1 MNAAEEDEHLPPSI
15 GGLIGFALSGWL
27 ANAQLYVLL
36 AACMFAL
43 IGIAEYVIPAAA
55 TSTPQGVFKLIVL
68 EFTDLFAGSFIV
80 AAVALGVAA
89 RGLGTPL
96 SPRTLAGG
104 ATERW
109 LPVIA
114 VTFLCQT
121 VIMLTN
127 AYSGLDTPPEP
138 RALVYVGAPITWLL
152 WGILGLTGPFVALAQ
167 SRAAL
172 TVLVGF
178 GHAFT
183 ASLRRGNLLR
193 LCVLAVITVLPV
205 ALEAMLQNALV
216 QRHAARPI
224 FWANIPIDVL
234 TVGPLAAIQT
244 AFALDFVRRMGR
256 PERPSAGP
264 PR

>member
-1 MNAAEEDEHLPPSI
+1 MNAAEEDEHLPTSI
-15 GGLIGFALSGWL
+15 GGLTGFALSGWA
-27 ANAQLYVLL
+27 ANAPLYLLL
-36 AACMFAL
+36 AAGVFAAYAL
-43 IGIAEYVIPAAA
+43 AEFAIPAAA
-55 TSTPQGVFKLIVL
+55 TETPQGQFKLYVL
-68 EFTDLFAGSFIV
+68 QYTGLFADSFVV

-96 SPRTLAGG
+96 SPRTLAAG

-114 VTFLCQT
+114 VTFLAQS
-121 VIMLTN
+121 VVLLTN
-127 AYSGLDTPPEP
+127 TFSGLETPPEP
-138 RALVYVGAPITWLL
+138 RALVYLTAPITWIL

-172 TVLVGF
+172 TVLIGF

-183 ASLRRGNLLR
+183 TSLRRGNLLR
-193 LCVLAVITVLPV
+193 LCILAAITVLPT
-205 ALEAMLQNALV
+205 LLQTLLQNDLV
-216 QRHAARPI
+216 QQHASRPI
-224 FWANIPIDVL
+224 FWANVPIDAL

-256 PERPSAGP
+256 PEQPPAG
-264 PR
+264 R

>member
-1 MNAAEEDEHLPPSI
+1 MNAAEEEQHLPPSI
-15 GGLIGFALSGWL
+15 GGLIGFALSGWA
-27 ANAQLYVLL
+27 ANAPFYLLL
-36 AACMFAL
+36 ALGVFAAYAL
-43 IGIAEYVIPAAA
+43 AEFAIPAAA
-55 TSTPQGVFKLIVL
+55 LETAQGQFKFYVL
-68 EFTDLFAGSFIV
+68 QYTGLFADSFVV

-96 SPRTLAGG
+96 LPRSLAAG

-114 VTFLCQT
+114 VTFLAQAVVAVT
-121 VIMLTN
+121 STF
-127 AYSGLDTPPEP
+127 SGLVTPPEP
-138 RALVYVGAPITWLL
+138 RALVYLAAPITWIL

-183 ASLRRGNLLR
+183 TSLRRGNLLR
-193 LCVLAVITVLPV
+193 LCILAAITVLPSV
-205 ALEAMLQNALV
+205 VETLLQNDLMQQHV
-216 QRHAARPI
+216 ARSI
-224 FWANIPIDVL
+224 FWANAPIDAL

-256 PERPSAGP
+256 PEQPPAG
-264 PR
+264 R

>member
-1 MNAAEEDEHLPPSI
+1 VNQAGEEEHLPASI
-15 GGLIGFALSGWL
+15 GGLIGFALSSW
-27 ANAQLYVLL
+27 AADVLL
-36 AACMFAL
+36 YLVLAAGVFAAYAL
-43 IGIAEYVIPAAA
+43 AEFAIPAAA
-55 TSTPQGVFKLIVL
+55 ATTAQGQFKLYVL
-68 EFTDLFAGSFIV
+68 QYTGLFADSFVV

-96 SPRTLAGG
+96 SPRSLASG

-114 VTFLCQT
+114 VTFLAQS
-121 VIMLTN
+121 VVLLT
-127 AYSGLDTPPEP
+127 YPFSGLVTPPDP
-138 RALVYVGAPITWLL
+138 RALVFISAPLTWIL

-172 TVLVGF
+172 TVLIGF

-193 LCVLAVITVLPV
+193 LCVLGAITVLPSV
-205 ALEAMLQNALV
+205 AQTLLQNALV
-216 QRHAARPI
+216 QQHAARAV
-224 FWANIPIDVL
+224 FWGNVPIDVI

-256 PERPSAGP
+256 AET
-264 PR
+264 PRR